1 MINYLGRP
9 DRLDS
14 RQIRQL
20 DISHKNTENNIENIF
35 KFGRSWLE
43 AWFLAKY
50 NSNKRKIDQVIKNGG
65 YVYIWLWFISTVMNW
80 WNIKWWNN
88 CIFVKFMPE
97 FNGRVKLS
105 EGEARGLHV

>member
-35 KFGRSWLE
+35 KFSRSWLE
-43 AWFLAKY
+43 AWFFCKIQFNKRQLTITIKY
-50 NSNKRKIDQVIKNGG
+50 KIQLNKRKIDQVIKTAFMFRYG
-65 YVYIWLWFISTVMNW
+65 YDS
-80 WNIKWWNN
+80 
-88 CIFVKFMPE
+88 FV
-97 FNGRVKLS
+97 L
-105 EGEARGLHV
+105 